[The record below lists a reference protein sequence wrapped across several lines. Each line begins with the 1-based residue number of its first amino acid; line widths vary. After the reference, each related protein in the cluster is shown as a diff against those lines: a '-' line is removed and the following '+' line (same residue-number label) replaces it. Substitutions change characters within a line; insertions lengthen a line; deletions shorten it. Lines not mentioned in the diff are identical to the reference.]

1 MQETTAL
8 IIPALIAG
16 VLTFLAPCTL
26 PMVPG
31 YLGFISGVSLS
42 DLNDPARVA
51 AARFRVFLNGL
62 FFVVGFSLV
71 FIIFGSFAG
80 FAGAALVPYRLWLGR
95 VGGIFIIIFGL
106 FMLRVVPLPF
116 LAKETRMKTP
126 LLFQRG
132 RPLNAFLLGA
142 AFGFGWTPC
151 IGPILASILL
161 LASTTSTVMQGA
173 FLLTVF
179 SLGLALPFLLIAV
192 GIGHASTAIKK
203 ITPLL
208 NVISVIGGIFLIL
221 LGVTLLTDKFSF
233 WLSYAYSLFDFIQYG
248 RLLDYL

>member
-1 MQETTAL
+1 MQDTAAL

-31 YLGFISGVSLS
+31 YLGFISGVSLA
-42 DLNDPARVA
+42 DLGDPERA
-51 AARFRVFLNGL
+51 AKARFRIFLNGL
-62 FFVVGFSLV
+62 FFVLGFSVV
-71 FIIFGSFAG
+71 FIVFGAFAG
-80 FAGAALVPYRLWLGR
+80 FAGSALVPYRLWLGR
-95 VGGIFIIIFGL
+95 IGGVFIIIFGL
-106 FMLRVVPLPF
+106 FMLRVVRLPF
-116 LAKETRMKTP
+116 LAKESHVKTP

-132 RPLNAFLLGA
+132 RPLNALLLGA
-142 AFGFGWTPC
+142 TFGFGWTPC

-173 FLLTVF
+173 FLLTIF

-192 GIGHASTAIKK
+192 GIGHASTSIKK
-203 ITPLL
+203 ITPIL

-233 WLSYAYSLFDFIQYG
+233 WFSYAFSLLDFIQYG
-248 RLLDYL
+248 SLLDYL

>member
-1 MQETTAL
+1 MQDTSAL
-8 IIPALIAG
+8 IIPALVAG

-31 YLGFISGVSLS
+31 YLGFISGVSLD
-42 DLNDPARVA
+42 DLRDPERAH
-51 AARFRVFLNGL
+51 AARFRIFLNGL
-62 FFVVGFSLV
+62 FFVLGFSIV
-71 FIIFGSFAG
+71 FIIFGALAG
-80 FAGAALVPYRLWLGR
+80 FAGRTLVPYRLWLGR

-116 LAKETRMKTP
+116 LNKESHLKTP

-132 RPLNAFLLGA
+132 RPLIALLLGA

-151 IGPILASILL
+151 IGPILASILF
-161 LASTTSTVMQGA
+161 LASTTATVMQGA

-179 SLGLALPFLLIAV
+179 SLGLALPFLLIAI
-192 GIGHASTAIKK
+192 GIGHASMSIKK
-203 ITPLL
+203 IAPIL
-208 NVISVIGGIFLIL
+208 NVASVIGGVFLIM